1 LPPIVGGFAL
11 VAGIALI
18 LADRKKGSRSAR
30 RMPMPKIVFIE
41 PRAPNLHVF
50 SEFPLPRLGVLI
62 LGTMLKQRGW
72 DVEVY
77 VEDLRRIDFDVVA
90 GSDLVGIS
98 TITSTA
104 PRAYAIADKVRAMG
118 IPILMGGPHVTFLAD
133 EALEHADF
141 VFRGEGER
149 PLMAF
154 IDAWEG
160 GRDFTAI
167 SNLSS
172 KAADGRIFHNP
183 GLPMEDDLDRIPYP
197 DLSLLKPDPRRRKFL
212 APIPIQTS
220 RGCPFDCSFCSV
232 TGMFGKK
239 YRFRSTENVI
249 EELRQ
254 YDRSKNGV
262 FFYDDNF
269 AANRE
274 RTKELLRAMIRER
287 FKFQWTTQVRA
298 DLARDTELVGLMRE
312 AGCHTVYI
320 GFESVNPRSLAGMK
334 KKQTVADLVRAAKV
348 LRRNGIHIHGM
359 FVLGFDEDDW
369 PSVKETVRFAKR
381 SRLSTTQFLILT
393 PLPGSDFYEKMLTT
407 HRLRF
412 HDWSL
417 YDAHH
422 VVFAPARFSLFDLQ
436 KAQIYCHKKFYSLK
450 QMFVKIL
457 AGQWLAVGVAHY
469 ARKLNRMWVKR
480 NRTFLRIV
488 ALLRFKSD
496 PAISVDYRED
506 VSLEL

>member
-1 LPPIVGGFAL
+1 
-11 VAGIALI
+11 
-18 LADRKKGSRSAR
+18 
-30 RMPMPKIVFIE
+30 MPKIVFIE

-62 LGTMLKQRGW
+62 LGTMMKRRGW

-77 VEDLRRIDFDVVA
+77 VEDLRRIDFNVVA

-104 PRAYAIADKVRAMG
+104 PRAYAIADKVRAKG
-118 IPILMGGPHVTFLAD
+118 IPVLMGGPHVTFLAD

-149 PLMAF
+149 PLTAF
-154 IDAWEG
+154 VDAWED
-160 GRDFTAI
+160 GRDLTGTPNVSF
-167 SNLSS
+167 L
-172 KAADGRIFHNP
+172 AADGRIVHNP
-183 GLPMEDDLDRIPYP
+183 VLPLEDDLDRIPYP

-212 APIPIQTS
+212 PPIPVQTS

-232 TGMFGKK
+232 TSMFGKT

-254 YDRSKNGV
+254 YDRSKNAV

-274 RTKELLRAMIRER
+274 RTKDLLQAMIRER

-298 DLARDTELVGLMRE
+298 DLARDTELVMLMRE

-320 GFESVNPRSLAGMK
+320 GFESVNPESLDAMK
-334 KKQTVADLVRAAKV
+334 KKQTVADLVQAVRV
-348 LRRNGIHIHGM
+348 LRRHRIRIHGM

-369 PSVKETVRFAKR
+369 KTVKKTLRFAKKA
-381 SRLSTTQFLILT
+381 RLSTTQFLILT
-393 PLPGSDFYEKMLTT
+393 PLPGSEFYNRIAAEK
-407 HRLRF
+407 RLRF
-412 HDWSL
+412 HDWAL

-422 VVFAPARFSLFDLQ
+422 AVFQPARFSLPDLQ
-436 KAQIYCHKKFYSLK
+436 KAQIFCHRKFYSLK
-450 QMFVKIL
+450 QTVRKLL
-457 AGQWLAVGVAHY
+457 AREWLSVGVAHY
-469 ARKLNRMWVKR
+469 ARKLNRTWKRR
-480 NRTFLRIV
+480 NRTFLRVI
-488 ALLRFKSD
+488 ALLKPKPGSR
-496 PAISVDYRED
+496 AQVSVDYRED
-506 VSLEL
+506 VSLE